1 MWTDFLVNNSFL
13 SILIVVVDVALCVA
27 PYVASITSQC
37 TLYVHC
43 IKLENT
49 TTAITLHRSPS
60 LRSSIPSP
68 LQEDKASTLIRDER
82 QRRTGTGIGTD
93 PWRTPTEDR
102 DWTLHSW
109 FFWKSTITKTNIW
122 YIIFVLFN
130 QECKSWFQTIQTISN
145 ISIVKQH
152 LMHRPHHNV
161 VLNGVTANGNYV
173 NFFLYRTIQ
182 WYCTWYCTNN
192 YSWTGYY
199 FKHDE

>member
-27 PYVASITSQC
+27 PYVASLTSQC

-49 TTAITLHRSPS
+49 TTAITLRRSPS

-130 QECKSWFQTIQTISN
+130 QECNLWFQTIQTISN
-145 ISIVKQH
+145 NFKCEQRLKWQGLSL
-152 LMHRPHHNV
+152 LMLLLF
-161 VLNGVTANGNYV
+161 VLLLYCSNNDTRRHDANDNGIRWHGNGNW
-173 NFFLYRTIQ
+173 N
-182 WYCTWYCTNN
+182 
-192 YSWTGYY
+192 
-199 FKHDE
+199 